1 MSDKITKNIMIINTY
16 ITIVSIFN
24 EATLLWYHEKID
36 IKKILLDKRTRIH
49 KPFLY
54 SEYFSK

>member
-1 MSDKITKNIMIINTY
+1 MIINTY